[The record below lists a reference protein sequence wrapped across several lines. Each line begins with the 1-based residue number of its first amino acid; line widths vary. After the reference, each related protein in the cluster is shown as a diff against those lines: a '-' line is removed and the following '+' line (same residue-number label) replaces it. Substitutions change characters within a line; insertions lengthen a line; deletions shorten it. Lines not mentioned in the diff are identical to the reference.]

1 MVLVETNSS
10 PHDPHAREKFADPPK
25 PEMSETPRG
34 LVCGVE
40 PVLSNTSSTVQFGAI
55 P

>member
-10 PHDPHAREKFADPPK
+10 PHDPHAREKSADPPT
-25 PEMSETPRG
+25 PARIETPRG
-34 LVCGVE
+34 LLAPLSGV
-40 PVLSNTSSTVQFGAI
+40 LTAQFGAM